1 MCTVK
6 RAICLVVTAAL
17 ALVTVAP
24 VWGQITIRAPRLI
37 SADGLSPG
45 FIDSF
50 NDEIAQA
57 LGDLEDDID
66 DEISRYYNLP
76 KLAQGVANAGAA
88 ATHIGT
94 QRSFIDYR
102 RFAFV
107 IGGGVTASLP
117 GTDLEMIDEI
127 VDRLEDE
134 DEDAD
139 VYFGAAA
146 QPIVVSLGFR
156 PRFISDRLYMNAK
169 FGWADIPAGTVA
181 DEVAYN
187 SMSAG
192 LLANYRLVES
202 RGAPL
207 GLVRWRGISV
217 GSGVVYQRSELT
229 IDLEFDDVSEEVRYE
244 EGADALE
251 LNMTLE
257 PILSA
262 TVKSSSVVVPLEAT
276 TGLRVLWV
284 LDLNVGGGVDLAF
297 GNSEVTLDI
306 DSPVIL
312 DGEEQI
318 TFEDGSVR
326 VNAGTKGDGPQ
337 LVRPRLTAGAG
348 VNLGPVRLDV
358 PLMYY
363 FDDDGNSFMA
373 GVNLGIV
380 W

>member
-1 MCTVK
+1 MK